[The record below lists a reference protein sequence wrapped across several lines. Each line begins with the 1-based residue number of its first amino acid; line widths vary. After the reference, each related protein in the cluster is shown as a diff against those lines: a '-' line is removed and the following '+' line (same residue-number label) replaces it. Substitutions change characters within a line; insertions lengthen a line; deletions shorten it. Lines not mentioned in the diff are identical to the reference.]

1 MFGVD
6 LLVASDIQDIIGVGS
21 AVTGI
26 GTDFIAVFDAALYE
40 GFLLNLNGTFSLTLQ
55 AQFTNDLAQP
65 FVPANVNNI
74 GAGST
79 FSPTMANAGLYYF
92 NKSGRYLR
100 IRCSAFTS
108 NTSLVGILECLT
120 MPLSLPVTL
129 QSVTL
134 NSVPNN
140 LVLPVQP
147 IGIGSGSGLA
157 PSGAA
162 QTNVNGT
169 ATAATA
175 TATLAGVASRFS
187 YVTAM
192 EVTIIST
199 ATAGSAELSL
209 TGLAGGTVVYEID
222 APGVA
227 STVASYLMNWG
238 YPGLQSSAV
247 NTSIVATLP
256 TLGAGTGKVSVV
268 LHGYTL

>member
-1 MFGVD
+1 MFGTD
-6 LLVASDIQDIIGVGS
+6 TLVAGDIQDIIGTGS
-21 AVTGI
+21 VVTGTS
-26 GTDFIAVFDAALYE
+26 TDFITVFDVANFE

-55 AQFTNDLAQP
+55 AQFTNDLTQP
-65 FVPANVNNI
+65 FVAANVYNI
-74 GAGST
+74 GTAAS

-100 IRCSAFTS
+100 IRCTAFTS

-120 MPLSLPVTL
+120 LPLSLPVTI
-129 QSVTL
+129 QSVTI
-134 NSVPNN
+134 NSAANA

-147 IGIGSGSGLA
+147 IGVGTGSGLA

-162 QTNVNGT
+162 QSNVNGT
-169 ATAATA
+169 ATAGTA
-175 TATLAGVASRFS
+175 TATLTGVASRFT

-192 EVTIIST
+192 EVTIITT
-199 ATAGSAELSL
+199 ATGGSAELSL

-222 APGVA
+222 APAIVG
-227 STVASYLMNWG
+227 TIGQYLMNWG